1 MELSLDL
8 LLPAARHGLLGC
20 ADLETIG
27 KTPMVKLNNILT
39 EEMKA
44 AGTLLLCKLE
54 MQNPGGSVKDRIAL
68 HMIEDAEKSGK
79 LKPGMTVIEYTSG
92 NTGIG
97 IAMVCAAKGYR
108 CIVVMPQLPSC
119 MERYIICRQFGAE
132 VRLTAPAKG
141 QPGMR
146 AYVEELLAADDNLFC
161 TSQFN
166 NPVNPATHIDT
177 TGPEILEQ
185 SGGRVDYF
193 VSGVG
198 TGGTVTGVGTFLKEK
213 CGTTVIAV
221 EPTESRVNI
230 GQAHS
235 PHTIMGIGA
244 GVVPPFIEAQAPGE
258 PMSDAARG
266 CIAEFQSASSDE
278 CIATALRMAQT
289 EVFSSKL
296 TVSFTQSSVHTNNT
310 PCCWTAWTA
319 WTAPGHDDWA
329 FFRGRHESRVR
340 GRCSSGGGGKDDCRS
355 ACKPWDSLHSAS
367 AVEGRESRGCCR
379 DACATKPGQRGANRA
394 VQLGKLHP

>member
-1 MELSLDL
+1 M
-8 LLPAARHGLLGC
+8 
-20 ADLETIG
+20 ADCPTYLETIG

-141 QPGMR
+141 LPGMR

-166 NPVNPATHIDT
+166 NPANPATHIDT

-289 EVFSSKL
+289 EGMMIG
-296 TVSFTQSSVHTNNT
+296 
-310 PCCWTAWTA
+310 P
-319 WTAPGHDDWA
+319 
-329 FFRGRHESRVR
+329 
-340 GRCSSGGGGKDDCRS
+340 SSGAVMKVALEVAARPEAAGKTIVALLASHGIRYTAHPLWKGVKAEAAVAMPVPPNLDKEAPIELFNS
-355 ACKPWDSLHSAS
+355 ANYTP
-367 AVEGRESRGCCR
+367 EG
-379 DACATKPGQRGANRA
+379 TPGE
-394 VQLGKLHP
+394 

>member
-1 MELSLDL
+1 MDLSLDL

-97 IAMVCAAKGYR
+97 IAMVCAAKGYK
-108 CIVVMPQLPSC
+108 CIVVMPQKPSC
-119 MERYIICRQFGAE
+119 LERYIICRQFGAE

-166 NPVNPATHIDT
+166 NPANPATHIDT

-296 TVSFTQSSVHTNNT
+296 TVSITQSSVHTNNT

-319 WTAPGHDDWA
+319 
-329 FFRGRHESRVR
+329 
-340 GRCSSGGGGKDDCRS
+340 
-355 ACKPWDSLHSAS
+355 
-367 AVEGRESRGCCR
+367 
-379 DACATKPGQRGANRA
+379 RA
-394 VQLGKLHP
+394 